1 MWIMNPGYINPL
13 FSTTLGN
20 IFLGA
25 GVVMATIGMIWMK
38 KVITINV

>member
-13 FSTTLGN
+13 FSTGLGN
-20 IFLGA
+20 VFI
-25 GVVMATIGMIWMK
+25 GVGLVLMTIGSLWMK